1 MSAFLAHLQL
11 VDHAAI
17 ESVQG
22 FRWTPLTAFFVLAS
36 SAWIKGP
43 VFVAVAA
50 AGDLRRRRVLPSDA
64 LFAGAAAAL
73 GAAAA
78 WALKLLFERERPAIA
93 DPGLEPLVAT
103 PSSAS
108 FPSGHAATAFAA
120 AALVATLQPR
130 LRVPAYGVAVV
141 VALSRVYLGV
151 HFPLDVVFGAVLGTA
166 IGLATGSLVI
176 RLRSAPATTFPFL
189 GSVPPSERWRRAR
202 SAGSTSRRDAAT
214 VQAVK

>member
-11 VDHAAI
+11 IDHAAI
-17 ESVQG
+17 ESVEG
-22 FRWTPLTAFFVLAS
+22 LRWTPLTALFVLAS
-36 SAWIKGP
+36 SWWIKGP
-43 VFVAVAA
+43 LFVAFAA
-50 AGDLRRRRVLPSDA
+50 GGDLRSRRIVPFDA
-64 LFAGAAAAL
+64 LFVAAAAAL

-78 WALKLLFERERPAIA
+78 WALKLLFERERPALA

-130 LRVPAYGVAVV
+130 LRALVYGVALL

-151 HFPLDVVFGAVLGTA
+151 HFPLDVVFGAALGTA
-166 IGLATGSLVI
+166 IGLGMGALVI
-176 RLRSAPATTFPFL
+176 RLRSMPATTCCMNSRSHSRNRRSSPV
-189 GSVPPSERWRRAR
+189 GS
-202 SAGSTSRRDAAT
+202 
-214 VQAVK
+214 

>member
-17 ESVQG
+17 ESVQSL
-22 FRWTPLTAFFVLAS
+22 RWTPLTALFVFAS

-43 VFVAVAA
+43 LFVAVAA
-50 AGDLRRRRVLPSDA
+50 GGDLRSRRFLPCDA
-64 LFAGAAAAL
+64 LFAAAAAAL

-78 WALKLLFERERPAIA
+78 WALKLLFERERPALV

-130 LRVPAYGVAVV
+130 LRVPVYGVAVL

-166 IGLATGSLVI
+166 IGLGVGAFVI
-176 RLRSAPATTFPFL
+176 RLRSVPMTSFRFSA
-189 GSVPPSERWRRAR
+189 SVPPFERWRRAR
-202 SAGSTSRRDAAT
+202 SAERTRRSVAP